1 MTKFLIFMFK
11 ELLNKLLS
19 QELTNF
25 FCYLNLSQ
33 YTVLSAVISVTY
45 RDVFASWAL
54 SILTQVSLEE
64 VDLFHKRSS

>member
-1 MTKFLIFMFK
+1 MTEFLIFVSK

-25 FCYLNLSQ
+25 FCHLNLSQ
-33 YTVLSAVISVTY
+33 STVLSAVISVTY
-45 RDVFASWAL
+45 RFFASWAL
-54 SILTQVSLEE
+54 SILMQVSLGE